1 MGRLSLGEYEL
12 DLMLNLVLVVFG
24 RVGGWVSLVFL
35 NLLPW
40 FLMPK
45 CNVPIALLMSFN
57 LYLLM
62 FFSLFI

>member
-24 RVGGWVSLVFL
+24 RVGGWVSLVLL
-35 NLLPW
+35 NLLLW

>member
-1 MGRLSLGEYEL
+1 MGRLSLGKYEL
-12 DLMLNLVLVVFG
+12 DFMLNLVLVVFG
-24 RVGGWVSLVFL
+24 RVGGWVSLVLL
-35 NLLPW
+35 NLLLW

-45 CNVPIALLMSFN
+45 SNVPIALLMSFN

>member
-24 RVGGWVSLVFL
+24 RVGGWVSLVLL
-35 NLLPW
+35 NLLW
-40 FLMPK
+40 FFMPK